1 MYSCVHTYACTRRER
16 ERQRER
22 EKEKRLRERECVRER
37 DIYIL
42 YTYTHRET
50 EEGERKR
57 ETERERERAR
67 ERESERAREKRERVI
82 FIIAPDGICR
92 YFRILRTWPQA
103 GASLDSKAERPN
115 PFGKWL
121 PDKAASLAS
130 EQFFLGSFFRV

>member
-37 DIYIL
+37 YIYYI
-42 YTYTHRET
+42 HIHI
-50 EEGERKR
+50 ERQKR
-57 ETERERERAR
+57 ERERERQRERAR

-103 GASLDSKAERPN
+103 GSSLDSKAERPN